1 MCKCCWPCGEH
12 YSLPFIRE
20 STFYYSFVVNR
31 IGLIHKQMN
40 FMTDLFTFTE
50 SLEFIR
56 SLKLLF
62 ALRLVLFL
70 MVGGSISLTRRRS
83 SSGVGSGVES
93 GSLSVS

>member
-20 STFYYSFVVNR
+20 STFYCSLTVNR

-40 FMTDLFTFTE
+40 FITDLFTFTE
-50 SLEFIR
+50 SLEFIK

-93 GSLSVS
+93 GSLSGS

>member
-20 STFYYSFVVNR
+20 STFYYSFIVNR

-40 FMTDLFTFTE
+40 FITDLFTFTE

-93 GSLSVS
+93 VSLSVS

>member
-12 YSLPFIRE
+12 YSLPIIRE
-20 STFYYSFVVNR
+20 STFYYSFIVNR

-40 FMTDLFTFTE
+40 FITDLFTFTE

-56 SLKLLF
+56 SLKLI
-62 ALRLVLFL
+62 AVRLVLFSML
-70 MVGGSISLTRRRS
+70 GGSISLTRRRS

>member
-12 YSLPFIRE
+12 YSLSFIRE
-20 STFYYSFVVNR
+20 STFYYSFTVNR

-40 FMTDLFTFTE
+40 FITDLFTFTE

-56 SLKLLF
+56 SLKLI
-62 ALRLVLFL
+62 AVRLVLFSISD
-70 MVGGSISLTRRRS
+70 GSISLTRRRS

-93 GSLSVS
+93 GSLSGS

>member
-1 MCKCCWPCGEH
+1 
-12 YSLPFIRE
+12 
-20 STFYYSFVVNR
+20 
-31 IGLIHKQMN
+31 MN
-40 FMTDLFTFTE
+40 FITYLFTFTE

>member
-1 MCKCCWPCGEH
+1 
-12 YSLPFIRE
+12 
-20 STFYYSFVVNR
+20 
-31 IGLIHKQMN
+31 MN
-40 FMTDLFTFTE
+40 FITYLFTFTE

-70 MVGGSISLTRRRS
+70 MVGGSISLTRRHS

-93 GSLSVS
+93 GSLSGS

>member
-20 STFYYSFVVNR
+20 STFYYSFIVNR

-40 FMTDLFTFTE
+40 FITDLFTFTE

>member
-20 STFYYSFVVNR
+20 STFYYSFIVNR

-40 FMTDLFTFTE
+40 FITDLFTFTE

-93 GSLSVS
+93 GSLSGS